1 MFVNEKA
8 ENKSESSQV
17 IKPSMKEMTNRYKK
31 YNKYSIFRLFY
42 NSEFGGYRIAEQSDM
57 RRIIRENYKRR
68 KK

>member
-17 IKPSMKEMTNRYKK
+17 IKPNIKEMTNRYKNRYK
-31 YNKYSIFRLFY
+31 YLIFRLSY
-42 NSEFGGYRIAEQSDM
+42 NSKFGGCRIAEQSDM
-57 RRIIRENYKRR
+57 RRIIRENNKCR